1 MITGIMICLAGL
13 ACLAAGGLFLADA
26 GSRAG
31 DRPGDALVTA
41 RLGVQPCH
49 SGPAV
54 LAPAVLVLVTVRN
67 PGAVP
72 LMVGFSARPRR
83 ILGWLEPGSTVRVP
97 RRTARRK
104 FRAAAQE
111 VLGVV
116 PGWGDAEFAVPVP
129 RPASRCLL
137 TAVIGQSGER
147 LRVIRMPVTERE
159 LPGPG
164 GSVLTPRP
172 LGGREY

>member
-1 MITGIMICLAGL
+1 MITMAVIWIAGF
-13 ACLAAGGLFLADA
+13 ACLAVAGLFLADA

-41 RLGVQPCH
+41 RVSRRPH
-49 SGPAV
+49 ES
-54 LAPAVLVLVTVRN
+54 APVVLVTVHN

-83 ILGWLEPGSTVRVP
+83 IPALLEPGTTVRVP

-104 FRAAAQE
+104 FRAVAHE
-111 VLGVV
+111 VLGIV
-116 PGWGDAEFAVPVP
+116 PGGEDVEFAVPVA
-129 RPASRCLL
+129 RPARRCLL
-137 TAVIGQSGER
+137 TAVIGQSGDR

-164 GSVLTPRP
+164 GSVLMPKP
-172 LGGREY
+172 IGGREH

>member
-1 MITGIMICLAGL
+1 V
-13 ACLAAGGLFLADA
+13 GGLFLADA

-41 RLGVQPCH
+41 RLGVQPYH
-49 SGPAV
+49 SWPV
-54 LAPAVLVLVTVRN
+54 VLVTVRN

-72 LMVGFSARPRR
+72 LMAGFSARPRR
-83 ILGWLEPGSTVRVP
+83 IPGWLDPGSTVRVP

-104 FRAAAQE
+104 FRAAAHE

-116 PGWGDAEFAVPVP
+116 PGLADAEFAVPVAG
-129 RPASRCLL
+129 PASRCLL

-164 GSVLTPRP
+164 GSMLAPRP
-172 LGGREY
+172 LGGREH